1 MDNFLTNLKK
11 NITSSIQSTE
21 QTVGDLFGKSK
32 QTVGN
37 VAKIGTQKIDDIL
50 KPLEKLKPEQSEFS
64 ISGPTSGSYKPFKN
78 IYVEATAQ
86 TLGLGDRDTDVL
98 ERLPKATIGALKGA
112 GDGLAQALTFGWWDP
127 EIKYA
132 NDVEEMA
139 GKMTEVEFE
148 VLGTIG
154 TFLVGGELVQGALR
168 GVPLMSKVA
177 TVAPKTYSVL
187 SNGLTFAGLTQL
199 QKEEAS
205 KTAQQRAK
213 DIVSDFA
220 LGGAFS
226 IAGMKPSFVKS
237 SAIIGPATYVTSLI
251 KGDSN
256 EDALKNT
263 AAMIG
268 LHSLNFAVAKYLPN
282 KSAVESQIEKA
293 ASEQLKITKKQA
305 LEYLGVNE
313 KATAQ
318 EIKQAW
324 KNKVV
329 DITNQFPAQAKQTP
343 QEMGQFNQAWNT
355 ANRAYEFLSKVSNP
369 TGYTGK
375 TFRQEF
381 QDLYYQLWRD
391 VPNKRAIVV
400 RAVRNMPAGL
410 SIRATLNDDQRSE
423 IVTALGGKNA
433 KTRLGQVAELTDAD
447 LVTVAMENKI
457 QVTPSRP
464 PAKILDKNTVLYH
477 GTSAEDAKSLVKSQ
491 TFNPSKS
498 VKEGHEAPYALFAST
513 EKGSGSDH
521 FAGTYGDQI
530 VKLTPKKDATIS
542 VLRDD
547 SEKWLNTMGKTKNV
561 KEATEVAKQLK
572 QEGYDV
578 ILETSGEAVVLNPE
592 KFEFELEK
600 SDQGTSIKSIVDD
613 VFEKI
618 PQWIKDKYES
628 VEAGKQVIQ
637 EGYEH
642 GLALAKQ
649 AGKILPNKPV
659 ISYHGTTRAIA
670 DIIQK
675 TGFKVPDAETF
686 SASGGRKYGE
696 GVYLQPGNK
705 GAMSGALFYG
715 KRADP
720 TGMGANLAIVE
731 TEFTPKKPF
740 VIEVPEK
747 FMGFGSNNWGEFIH
761 KVLEKT
767 NVDESINTYLKNKSA
782 RLLVDKALRKAG
794 YDSVVLKAAGEAD
807 LLVALNPKDVKVLNV
822 YSDEDGALETF
833 RRGYDK
839 AFREQIPS
847 TNELPNTAKDPEVSG
862 LMEKL
867 SKEEKVAVK
876 AAEVREKYTKPEEIE
891 LRQAEQAKDPSEVQ
905 NSPVFKERQ
914 DGSVIAPE
922 SPRADELKEP
932 PAGSPPRP
940 PQETSIDS
948 DDLPPEDSALRKI
961 DAMVGK
967 LSTTQNL
974 LDKVKKAIQV
984 FPRLFTDRFAPIK
997 EFEDKVS
1004 KLEGKSIDIDSSAY
1018 VGARMYAGRF
1028 GIVEG
1033 NFKDLYKALQ
1043 PVRKMRADFT
1053 RYLLAQ
1059 RTSERAARGIE
1070 NPLGVGQ
1077 DTAEKA
1083 LEELKNKV
1091 GQKSFRTLEQVG
1103 NSVQNWAVKAILEP
1117 MRDAGILSN
1126 RAFNAVVEKN
1136 KNWLPFHVLEFI
1148 PTLEEADKMVIGSET
1163 FSVSKQGVV
1172 SALEGTD
1179 KIIRDPFVSIID
1191 NLTKAVSLVERN
1203 KVAMK
1208 LVSLRQSHPDA
1219 TKDLIKFLPKDEN
1232 PPQGWESI
1240 SVFIKGKVTRWAIPK
1255 DISES
1260 MHTMTPASAGLMG
1273 KLVMTSSKAFKAG
1286 TTTLY
1291 FPFTLSNAV
1300 RDYQTATMVS
1310 KYGFNPA
1317 VWLSGFKDGLKA
1329 AFKWESQAY
1338 DDFMRNQGG
1347 YGSYIE
1353 STKGLA
1359 VASDQLFRPKWME
1372 RTKAVINPFEL
1383 IANFSESIELAPRLG
1398 IYKKAMNKGASPLE
1412 AAFEARNVTVDFAKA
1427 GVEARLINMWVPFV
1441 NARWQGLL
1449 NVGRVMKDNPIRT
1462 AARALAMTVL
1472 PGVATYFYN
1481 VMNHEELWD
1490 DIPQWAKDTYFIVIV
1505 GEDRDE
1511 EGNRVPK
1518 VVQIPKGDIGTIFF
1532 NPLMYSFEYIRKQE
1546 PQNLF
1551 KLGLEWMSQLA
1562 PVPFTRDGELS
1573 SQAFFSGAL
1582 PPIIRT
1588 PLEIATNTNFFTGFP
1603 VVPRRL
1609 EKVAP
1614 SEQYDSRT
1622 PDLAIT
1628 IGRALGVSPM
1638 KLTHAVYGLT
1648 GSLARE
1654 LLSPADVLG
1663 LTMDRFYRT
1672 HGGERQRIAWDI
1684 KYDAEVG
1691 YNTTRLQMKKLIEE
1705 GDLQGAQQM
1714 ALQWNEEAEKLIPQI
1729 VPILMNDDPKEAA
1742 LFQSSITFSA
1752 TDLQRLLKT
1761 TLPGGVPQ
1769 DSDTNGQ
1776 ESTLIPLKQGGGS
1789 TDNQSIKSLIYR

>member
-1 MDNFLTNLKK
+1 MDNFLSNLKT
-11 NITSSIQSTE
+11 NITSSIQATG
-21 QTVGDLFGKSK
+21 QTIGDLFGKSQK
-32 QTVGN
+32 TVGK
-37 VAKIGTQKIDDIL
+37 VAKIGSQKIENIL
-50 KPLEKLKPEQSEFS
+50 TPLEKLKPEQSEFS
-64 ISGPTSGSYKPFKN
+64 IPGPTVGSYKPFKN

-86 TLGLGDRDTDVL
+86 TLGLGARDTDVL

-139 GKMTEVEFE
+139 GKMTEVEFN

-154 TFLVGGELVQGALR
+154 TFVVGGGLVQGALK
-168 GVPLMSKVA
+168 GVPLLGRVA
-177 TVAPKTYSVL
+177 TIAPKTFSVL

-199 QKEEAS
+199 QKEEAH
-205 KTAQQRAK
+205 KDAQQRSK
-213 DIVSDFA
+213 DFVSDFA

-226 IAGMKPSFVKS
+226 IAGMKPSFIKS

-251 KGDSN
+251 KGESS

-263 AAMIG
+263 AAMMG

-282 KSAVESQIEKA
+282 KSAAEKQIEKVA
-293 ASEQLKITKKQA
+293 GEQLKITKNQA
-305 LEYLGVNE
+305 LNYLGVNE

-329 DITNQFPAQAKQTP
+329 NITKQFPAQAKQTP

-410 SIRATLNDDQRSE
+410 SIRATLNNTQRNE
-423 IVTALGGKNA
+423 IVTALGGKSA
-433 KTRLGQVAELTDAD
+433 KTRLGKVAELTDAD

-457 QVTPSRP
+457 EVTPSKP
-464 PAKILDKNTVLYH
+464 TVKTVPATQP
-477 GTSAEDAKSLVKSQ
+477 T
-491 TFNPSKS
+491 
-498 VKEGHEAPYALFAST
+498 
-513 EKGSGSDH
+513 
-521 FAGTYGDQI
+521 
-530 VKLTPKKDATIS
+530 
-542 VLRDD
+542 
-547 SEKWLNTMGKTKNV
+547 
-561 KEATEVAKQLK
+561 
-572 QEGYDV
+572 
-578 ILETSGEAVVLNPE
+578 
-592 KFEFELEK
+592 
-600 SDQGTSIKSIVDD
+600 TSISKETTQPELRQVIDETFD
-613 VFEKI
+613 RI
-618 PQWIKDKYES
+618 PEWIKKRYSS
-628 VEAGKQVIQ
+628 VEAGKQILQ
-637 EGYEH
+637 EGYER
-642 GLALAKQ
+642 GLALSKQ
-649 AGKILPNKPV
+649 ASNIVPNKPV

-675 TGFKVPDAETF
+675 TGFKVPEAETF
-686 SASGGRKYGE
+686 LESGGRKYGE

-720 TGMGANLAIVE
+720 SGMGANLAIIE

-740 VIEVPEK
+740 IIDLPQK
-747 FMGFGSNNWGEFIH
+747 FMGFGAGQWGKFIH
-761 KVLEKT
+761 QVLGKT
-767 NVDESINTYLKNKSA
+767 DLDQSINTYLKDKAA
-782 RLLVDKALRKAG
+782 RLLVDAALRKAG

-807 LLVALNPKDVKVLNV
+807 LLVALNPKDVKIINV
-822 YSDEDGALETF
+822 YSDKEGSLETF

-839 AFREQIPS
+839 AFSNSATVNNSISQTESKTPKI
-847 TNELPNTAKDPEVSG
+847 V
-862 LMEKL
+862 EKL
-867 SKEEKVAVK
+867 STQEKTAAK
-876 AAEVREKYTKPEEIE
+876 ASEIKDKYRRPEEIE
-891 LRQAEQAKDPSEVQ
+891 LEQAERAPDPKEVSNEPIFQ
-905 NSPVFKERQ
+905 ERRS
-914 DGSVIAPE
+914 GSVVAPDTQ
-922 SPRADELKEP
+922 RADELVSVP
-932 PAGSPPRP
+932 TGTPPRP
-940 PQETSIDS
+940 PQETSIGS
-948 DDLPPEDSALRKI
+948 DDLPPDGSALRQI

-967 LSTTQNL
+967 LSPAANL
-974 LDKVKKAIQV
+974 LDKAKKAIEV
-984 FPRLFTDRFAPIK
+984 FPRLFTDRFAPIR
-997 EFEDKVS
+997 EFENKVS
-1004 KLEGKSIDIDSSAY
+1004 KLQGKPIDINSSPY

-1033 NFKDLYKALQ
+1033 NFRDLYGILQ

-1053 RYLLAQ
+1053 RYVLAQ

-1070 NPLGVGQ
+1070 NPLGLTQ
-1077 DTAEKA
+1077 HTAEEA
-1083 LEELKNKV
+1083 LTELKNKV
-1091 GQKSFRTLEQVG
+1091 GEKSFQTFQQVG
-1103 NSVQNWAVKAILEP
+1103 NGMQNWAIQAILEP
-1117 MRDAGILSN
+1117 MRDVGILSN
-1126 RAFNAVVEKN
+1126 KAFNAVVEKN

-1203 KVAMK
+1203 KVALK
-1208 LVSLRQSHPDA
+1208 LVDLRKTHPDA
-1219 TKDLIKFLPKDEN
+1219 TKGLIRYIPEGQN
-1232 PPQGWESI
+1232 PPQEWESI
-1240 SVFIKGKVTRWAIPK
+1240 SVFIGGKVTRWAVPK
-1255 DISES
+1255 ELSEA
-1260 MHTMTPASAGLMG
+1260 MHAMSPAQAGLMG
-1273 KLVMTSSKAFKAG
+1273 KLVMLSSKAFKAG

-1300 RDYQTATMVS
+1300 RDYQTATLVS

-1317 VWLSGFKDGLKA
+1317 VWLSGFKDGFRS
-1329 AFKWESQAY
+1329 AFKWESKAY

-1347 YGSYIE
+1347 YGGYIE
-1353 STKGLA
+1353 SSKGLA
-1359 VASDQLFRPKWME
+1359 TASEQLFRPRWME

-1383 IANFSESIELAPRLG
+1383 IGNFSEAIELAPRLG
-1398 IYKKAMNKGASPLE
+1398 IYKKALSKGATPLE
-1412 AAFEARNVTVDFAKA
+1412 AAFEARNVTVDFAKS

-1449 NVGRVMKDNPIRT
+1449 NVGRVLKDNPVRT
-1462 AARALAMTVL
+1462 AARAMALTVL
-1472 PGVATYFYN
+1472 PGIATYFYN

-1505 GEDRDE
+1505 GEDKDD

-1518 VVQIPKGDIGTIFF
+1518 VVQIPKGDIGAIFF
-1532 NPLMYSFEYIRKQE
+1532 NPLMYAFEYVRKQE

-1573 SQAFFSGAL
+1573 AQAFFSGAL

-1603 VVPRRL
+1603 VVPRKLDR
-1609 EKVAP
+1609 VAP
-1614 SEQYDSRT
+1614 SEQYNSRT

-1663 LTMDRFYRT
+1663 LTLDRFYRT
-1672 HGGERQRIAWDI
+1672 HGGEKQRIAWDI

-1691 YNTTRLQMKKLIEE
+1691 YNTTRLQMKKLIET

-1714 ALQWNEEAEKLIPQI
+1714 ALSWNEEAEKLIPQI
-1729 VPILMNDDPKEAA
+1729 VPLLMKDDPKEAA

-1769 DSDTNGQ
+1769 DSESNGQ
-1776 ESTLIPLKQGGGS
+1776 KSTLIPLKQTPGS